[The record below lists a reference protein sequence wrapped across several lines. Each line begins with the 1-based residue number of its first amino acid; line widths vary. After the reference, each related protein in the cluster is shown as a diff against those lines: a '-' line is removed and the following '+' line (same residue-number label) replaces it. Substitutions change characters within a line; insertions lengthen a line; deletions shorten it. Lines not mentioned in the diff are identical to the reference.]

1 MPSYG
6 NARAASG
13 LSQAEERC
21 SPIVSCA
28 DTWAHDNPLYWVI
41 ELKALAGAGLF
52 NQDRFSANR
61 TFAARTPVPVAS
73 DPSH

>member
-13 LSQAEERC
+13 LSQRKNAAHLLFLAR
-21 SPIVSCA
+21 IHG
-28 DTWAHDNPLYWVI
+28 HDNPLYWVI
-41 ELKALAGAGLF
+41 ELKALAGAGLC